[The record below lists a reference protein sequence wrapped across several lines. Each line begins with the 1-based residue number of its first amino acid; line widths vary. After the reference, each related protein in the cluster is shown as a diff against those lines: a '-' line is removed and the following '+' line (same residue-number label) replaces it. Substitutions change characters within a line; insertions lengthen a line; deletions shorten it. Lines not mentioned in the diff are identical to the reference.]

1 MDNNIASEKIQN
13 VEKPLIVGGGVQ
25 EYAQNQ
31 ALKGRA
37 RNYIRIFFIAI
48 TLIPLFIFLSVIYS
62 LLIRPILI
70 TKEKNDKYAQPTIVE
85 QNEREVV
92 EKRYEQIYQDKDIAA
107 CDEFKNKEYR
117 NPKEM
122 GGGTTSYYYTCVYNL
137 SMSLKDHQTCLSLQD
152 DYSKRI
158 CLQGLAAVF
167 KDPKYCQ
174 KAENYAQEEVAKEQ
188 YSQAKSDRCY
198 WNIKACDYIKNPG
211 EREGCLLYQARDENT
226 LDIALCQS
234 FSDEKRK
241 EECLEMAAILEN
253 NPQYC
258 QESKDQDYCYW
269 SAVKIT
275 AFNLGKENDIIKEEW
290 CKNIKKSSLKNSCFS
305 SD

>member
-1 MDNNIASEKIQN
+1 MNSNIAPKKIQN
-13 VEKPLIVGGGVQ
+13 AEKPLIVGGGVQ

-31 ALKGRA
+31 AIRGRA
-37 RNYIRIFFIAI
+37 RNYIRVFFIAI
-48 TLIPLFIFLSVIYS
+48 TLIPLFIFLSVVYS

-70 TKEKNDKYAQPTIVE
+70 TKEKSGKYVQPTIMDE
-85 QNEREVV
+85 NERDAAER
-92 EKRYEQIYQDKDIAA
+92 RYEQIYQNKDIAA

-122 GGGTTSYYYTCVYNL
+122 GGGTTHYYYTCVYNL
-137 SMSLKDHQTCLSLQD
+137 STNLKNYQTCLSLQD

-174 KAENYAQEEVAKEQ
+174 EAENYAQEEVAKEQ

-198 WNIKACDYIKNPG
+198 WNIKACNFIKDQG
-211 EREGCLLYQARDENT
+211 EKEGCLLYRARDENT
-226 LDIALCQS
+226 LDIALCLT
-234 FSDEKRK
+234 FSDSKRK
-241 EECLEMAAILEN
+241 EECLETVSILEN

-258 QESKDQDYCYW
+258 QESEDQDYCYW

-275 AFNLGKENDIIKEEW
+275 AFNLGKEHTIIKEEW
-290 CKNIKKSSLKNSCFS
+290 CKNIKKNSLKNNCFS